1 MRVFP
6 DDVEQRPVFRLEK
19 GVLMRQAAV
28 IALCAILL
36 SGCCIPVPRSENVA
50 RVPGILRQRPK
61 LDGVVEG
68 VTTRHE
74 LEQILSGFS
83 TNASDREFFWARWED
98 PSDPFAC
105 GVGAIDANRDWK
117 NVNVLAISDA
127 SGVLKRYR
135 VCSDR
140 DLGDCLTSMADNVV
154 SPPGADST
162 AIKFSVHCDRGPYK
176 GAKEFIGKA
185 AFDAAGIALLQTH
198 RGSAFRT
205 LDPPLRFVI
214 PLKQIQE
221 IAIRRDADPEH
232 VNMVLRFKPGTQPVD
247 NLTSYGASPRDTWR
261 LIWLVRSL
269 NPSFAPVRAA
279 SGCPAAPRESCF
291 APAR

>member
-198 RGSAFRT
+198 RGSAFRP

-221 IAIRRDADPEH
+221 IAIRRDADPE
-232 VNMVLRFKPGTQPVD
+232 
-247 NLTSYGASPRDTWR
+247 
-261 LIWLVRSL
+261 
-269 NPSFAPVRAA
+269 
-279 SGCPAAPRESCF
+279 
-291 APAR
+291 